1 MHKKALI
8 TADIHPY
15 LREQLEA
22 SGFSV
27 DVIPEIDRTH
37 LLEIIPAYS
46 ILIITTYTQVDM
58 EVVDKATQLQL
69 IGRVGSGMENVD
81 VAYCTAKNIICV
93 NSPEGN
99 GNAVGEHCLAM
110 LLSLLN
116 NIPQAN
122 QELKQQIFRREEN
135 RGKELDGMTVGIIGY
150 GHTGK
155 AFARKLRG
163 FEVEIL
169 VFDPYVTVVDS
180 WVKQVSLTDIQQR
193 AEVISFHVPY
203 NRETHHYAGTAF
215 LEQCRMTPVIIN
227 TSRGAV
233 ADTVA
238 LTEMLEQGKIAGV
251 CIDVFEDEPLTK
263 NKVHVPEV
271 YQRLLAHP
279 RVVATPHIAGWPIA
293 SKYKLVKILMDKIS
307 VHLSGIV

>member
-122 QELKQQIFRREEN
+122 QELRQQIFRREEN

-238 LTEMLEQGKIAGV
+238 LTDMLEQGKIAGV

-279 RVVATPHIAGWPIA
+279 RVVATPHIAGWTVA

>member
-81 VAYCTAKNIICV
+81 VAYCTSKNIICV

-122 QELKQQIFRREEN
+122 QELRQQIFRREEN

-180 WVKQVSLTDIQQR
+180 WVKQVSLTDIQER

-279 RVVATPHIAGWPIA
+279 RVVATPHIAGWTIA

>member
-81 VAYCTAKNIICV
+81 VAYCTAKNIICI

-238 LTEMLEQGKIAGV
+238 LMEMLEQGKIAGV

-271 YQRLLAHP
+271 YQRLLANP
-279 RVVATPHIAGWPIA
+279 RVVATPHIAGWTVA

>member
-180 WVKQVSLTDIQQR
+180 WVKQVSLTDIQER

-279 RVVATPHIAGWPIA
+279 RVVATPHIAGWTVA

>member
-238 LTEMLEQGKIAGV
+238 LTDMLEQGKIAGV

-263 NKVHVPEV
+263 NKAHVPEV

-279 RVVATPHIAGWPIA
+279 RVVATPHIAGWTVE